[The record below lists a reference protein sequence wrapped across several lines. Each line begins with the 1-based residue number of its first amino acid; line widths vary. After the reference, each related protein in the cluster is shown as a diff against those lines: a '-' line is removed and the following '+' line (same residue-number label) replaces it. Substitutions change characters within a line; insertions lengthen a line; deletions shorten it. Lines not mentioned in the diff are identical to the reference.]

1 VVSADLGR
9 SGNHAPTESMKR
21 LIALS
26 CFGYGCMGSLVFLV
40 WHFAALA
47 GDPVLPKSVWTVEA
61 IFLLHGS
68 AMLATFHRNLLRTPT
83 PPVLVVTRKRQRLA
97 RFLLGSAT
105 LYFSVFLAL
114 FVWAELTGNPTLGV
128 RVTPLALTSFAV
140 LNTVYIALHWAF
152 RPENILPQR
161 LLRIASNPARL
172 VGIGSRRRRRP
183 K

>member
-1 VVSADLGR
+1 
-9 SGNHAPTESMKR
+9 MKR

-26 CFGYGCMGSLVFLV
+26 CFGYGCVGSIVFLV

-68 AMLATFHRNLLRTPT
+68 AMLATFRRNPMRTLI
-83 PPVLVVTRKRQRLA
+83 PPILGVTRKRQRLA

-105 LYFSVFLAL
+105 LYFSVFLAI
-114 FVWAELTGNPTLGV
+114 FVWAELAGKSALGV
-128 RVTPLALTSFAV
+128 RMTPLVLTSFAV

-152 RPENILPQR
+152 RPENILPAR
-161 LLRIASNPARL
+161 LLKIASNPARL
-172 VGIGSRRRRRP
+172 VGIGSRRRRPP